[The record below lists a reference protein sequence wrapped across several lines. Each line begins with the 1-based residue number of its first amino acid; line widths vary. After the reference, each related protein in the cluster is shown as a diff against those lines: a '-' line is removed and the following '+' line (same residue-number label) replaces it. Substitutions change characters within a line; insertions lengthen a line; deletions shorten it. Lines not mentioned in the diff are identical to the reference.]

1 MELIIFPKL
10 VISARKSF
18 KFIYIERI
26 APQKPTQKILS
37 AGTLYTWA
45 RTKIFWI
52 WFICTLEGCV
62 VLWTYLILKKVQIW
76 NTLMYKLWYLECLIF
91 GQMVIRRSADSQLV
105 NLSNFAR
112 QISQF
117 LPVKYFNFCELDISD
132 SASQIFQ
139 ILPVKYFKSWTLTS
153 LDAIQWPETV

>member
-1 MELIIFPKL
+1 MCRCSQAIYYSLNYLSASQKKSIIFPKL
-10 VISARKSF
+10 VISAQKSF
-18 KFIYIERI
+18 KFIYIGSI
-26 APQKPTQKILS
+26 VPQKSLHFS
-37 AGTLYTWA
+37 VCAGTPNTWA

-105 NLSNFAR
+105 NLSNFA
-112 QISQF
+112 
-117 LPVKYFNFCELDISD
+117 
-132 SASQIFQ
+132 SQIFQ
-139 ILPVKYFKSWTLTS
+139 ILLVKYFKSWTLTS
-153 LDAIQWPETV
+153 LDATQWPETV